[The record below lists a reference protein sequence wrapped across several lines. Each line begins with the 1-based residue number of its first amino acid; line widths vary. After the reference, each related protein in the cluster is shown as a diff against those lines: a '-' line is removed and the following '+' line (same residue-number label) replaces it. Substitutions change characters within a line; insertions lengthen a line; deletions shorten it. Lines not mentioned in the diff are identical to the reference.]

1 MRGKN
6 KTYQSIIQFLLVLCF
21 LFLFPPSPPPPPSF
35 IYRFV
40 KVMIPIY
47 SSSLLHIGIW
57 TGILMLLNTLILGMK
72 NNVQVC
78 TYSFFEPFKHCYKA
92 LINFLRKYTR
102 LNYLC
107 SFHALVYEFIYV
119 KVIFHTLQLACE
131 AQHLMSYHFFCWGR
145 NGMAIIF

>member
-1 MRGKN
+1 MRWEEKI
-6 KTYQSIIQFLLVLCF
+6 KHIKVLSSFCWF
-21 LFLFPPSPPPPPSF
+21 FVSYFSFPHPPPPSF

-107 SFHALVYEFIYV
+107 SFHALVYEL

>member
-1 MRGKN
+1 M
-6 KTYQSIIQFLLVLCF
+6 LVLCF
-21 LFLFPPSPPPPPSF
+21 LFLFPPFPPKFYLSLCQSDDTNIF
-35 IYRFV
+35 FFSLTYRDLNR
-40 KVMIPIY
+40 Y
-47 SSSLLHIGIW
+47 SYVVEHFDF
-57 TGILMLLNTLILGMK
+57 LGMK

-78 TYSFFEPFKHCYKA
+78 TYSFFEPIKHCYKA

-107 SFHALVYEFIYV
+107 SFHALVYEL